1 MKILKF
7 NEAKFVEK
15 NSDTTESN
23 NIYISF
29 KYNNEYINIENST
42 PTKVY
47 TDLMEWLYKN
57 GYPFTGKIHST
68 KTRKIY
74 SKEEIEKENLPIN
87 KFHNIGNTG
96 RFMPKSSLFLGGNVE
111 IKLFNMIKLLEEFG
125 IDKSTITHSGF
136 GDKKN
141 EISDDIQ
148 DVSDED
154 DNKTIEKKMTFL
166 FACQF
171 VLKQNDN
178 RPMNSH
184 EIFEEIK
191 KKNLVNTNGLTP
203 QATINAQMILYSI
216 NTIAKNKKKNSIFQI
231 IEGTKPYKFI
241 LLNPDNI
248 QNVPD
253 EDLEDEDLE
262 NLEDDLD
269 NFEIHRFSNFNKSNF
284 KASQSQEEV
293 ESIDFNKNPFGG
305 VKDSSA
311 ICILGKSGSGKSTST
326 EIALEK
332 MGHEYELMLAIDGE
346 YTFSQYNGQNFEMS
360 SFGEFLMRAQNDP
373 KRCYTAIFDECHRP
387 ITINKIN
394 TDLLQALSRKRNRDG
409 KRFITMDRSTKRMYT
424 TPNEEFPIALTDER
438 GKILIPDN
446 FGIICLSSNAAIICR
461 NDDFLNRVDL
471 IIFHQS
477 DRDIKDLTQLKKLDP
492 NDKNIETIR
501 GLLLNDGKSEL

>member
-1 MKILKF
+1 MYSISFIYDKNLVNFEKRTKKDLYTDIIDWLYNNGYKFDGPLHNPFSRKILSLDDIK
-7 NEAKFVEK
+7 KLIK
-15 NSDTTESN
+15 SRTSYRLD
-23 NIYISF
+23 
-29 KYNNEYINIENST
+29 
-42 PTKVY
+42 
-47 TDLMEWLYKN
+47 
-57 GYPFTGKIHST
+57 H
-68 KTRKIY
+68 
-74 SKEEIEKENLPIN
+74 
-87 KFHNIGNTG
+87 FHNISSSGNYILCNKFGTAQG
-96 RFMPKSSLFLGGNVE
+96 FDDIFKMLDNFEILKSSIKTKGLESE
-111 IKLFNMIKLLEEFG
+111 IKI
-125 IDKSTITHSGF
+125 
-136 GDKKN
+136 KKN
-141 EISDDIQ
+141 GEVDVIETEGLPAITTPKIKRFGQIEISDDIQ

-154 DNKTIEKKMTFL
+154 DNKIIEKKMTFL

-346 YTFSQYNGQNFEMS
+346 YT
-360 SFGEFLMRAQNDP
+360 
-373 KRCYTAIFDECHRP
+373 
-387 ITINKIN
+387 
-394 TDLLQALSRKRNRDG
+394 LS
-409 KRFITMDRSTKRMYT
+409 
-424 TPNEEFPIALTDER
+424 
-438 GKILIPDN
+438 LIH
-446 FGIICLSSNAAIICR
+446 I
-461 NDDFLNRVDL
+461 
-471 IIFHQS
+471 
-477 DRDIKDLTQLKKLDP
+477 
-492 NDKNIETIR
+492 
-501 GLLLNDGKSEL
+501 